1 MANIIKTKILLRNDE
16 ISNWTT
22 GVGASTILAKGEA
35 AVAILSNGQY
45 ELRIGNNTTWDNSL
59 SLTLNPANISSLD
72 QFVFDEIKDNL
83 TIDTE
88 FSAIHLKMEDPNGG
102 VSTLATT

>member
-16 ISNWTT
+16 ISNWTG
-22 GVGASTILAKGEA
+22 GVGANTTLAKGEA

-72 QFVFDEIKDNL
+72 QFVFDKIKDNL
-83 TIDTE
+83 SI
-88 FSAIHLKMEDPNGG
+88 
-102 VSTLATT
+102 